1 MTIQPFFNSD
11 TNSQVLFHPTD
22 AARGPWSHESL
33 HGHVLGGL
41 MAHAIEQEHGSQEF
55 QPARLTVDMFR
66 LATHGPVTINTR
78 VARQG
83 GRIRVVDASLVVG
96 GIEQARCSAVMLRPA
111 PQPEGNVWSPP
122 PWDVPAPHDILQDE
136 PEHQTVWETRPIT
149 GKGPSAERGRV
160 WMREV
165 RELVE
170 GQPLTPFVRA
180 AMAADFTNPLGNS
193 GDRGLEFVNADYT
206 LYLHRLPI
214 DEWIGVEVAA
224 HHSANG
230 IAVATCS
237 LYDQHGAIGHSA
249 VTGIANRRE

>member
-1 MTIQPFFNSD
+1 MTVQPFFNSD

-41 MAHAIEQEHGSQEF
+41 MAHAIEQEHGSEEF

-66 LATHGPVTINTR
+66 LATHGPVTITTS

-83 GRIRVVDASLVVG
+83 GRIRVVDASLEVG

-122 PWDVPAPHDILQDE
+122 TWEVPAPHDIQQDE